1 MRFRTFVLTFKSIF
15 MRFIYFLS
23 ILFLVVS
30 CSSSD
35 EKTIIVSGQ
44 FSNAPE
50 SVVYLE
56 LIGTD
61 DLPQIVDSVTM
72 KEGNFELKANTAE
85 ESLLQLRF
93 PDSKT
98 SPYIFVVSDSKKIK
112 LNGDWNDFS
121 RLRFEGSPASERL
134 RLLLD
139 SLARKQQEMMA
150 LEQSISLQTDS
161 ALKVTSAQKYKSDL
175 EQTNQYIR
183 SIADKDESPVV
194 SLFAASMLSQSNSA
208 AETEVMMNGL
218 QKRFPRHAWVGK
230 VVEQYRSEMD
240 KAKKAESTAAKIV
253 PGAVAPDLS
262 MPDQEGK
269 LLSIS
274 SFRGKYVLVD
284 FWASWCGPCRAENPN
299 VVAAFEKYKSKN
311 FTVLG
316 VSLDKDKA
324 SWLDAIQEDKLSWSH
339 MSDLKFWQS
348 AAVPVYGISGIPF
361 NVLLD
366 PDGKIIAVGLR
377 GDDLHQKLAE
387 VLK

>member
-1 MRFRTFVLTFKSIF
+1 MRL
-15 MRFIYFLS
+15 IYFLS

-230 VVEQYRSEMD
+230 VVEQYRAEMD

>member
-1 MRFRTFVLTFKSIF
+1 MRFRTFVLMFKSIF

-50 SVVYLE
+50 AVVYLE

-72 KEGNFELKANTAE
+72 NAGVFELRANTAE

-98 SPYIFVVSDSKKIK
+98 APYVFVVSDSKKIK
-112 LNGDWNDFS
+112 LTGDWNDFS

-139 SLARKQQEMMA
+139 SLARKQQEMMV
-150 LEQSISLQTDS
+150 LEQSISSLTDS
-161 ALKVTSAQKYKSDL
+161 TLKGTSAQKYKSSV

-183 SIADKDESPVV
+183 SFADKDESPVV

-230 VVEQYRSEMD
+230 VVEQYRAEMD

-262 MPDQEGK
+262 MSDQEGK

-299 VVAAFEKYKSKN
+299 VVAAFEKYKTKN

-324 SWLDAIQEDKLSWSH
+324 SWLEAIQEDKLSWSH
-339 MSDLKFWQS
+339 ISDLKFWQS
-348 AAVPVYGISGIPF
+348 AAVPVYGITGIPF